1 LSEAKSP
8 YQYESQFIRFVNNK
22 MLNQTMF
29 PLTQEELKNLSVEYI
44 KRYCNETKKING
56 TTFDLLWNTEQTS
69 FISEGGNSYST
80 DKQYPQEAKDII
92 KALVA
97 TDLNEFIEWMIE
109 PETLRQETFAVS
121 ATAVILYE
129 SWEQLKA
136 YINSQDEAEWT
147 YLKEFKSFFEVFEK
161 ARFEKYV
168 PFDFKVIP
176 VYNKLRKSQL

>member
-1 LSEAKSP
+1 
-8 YQYESQFIRFVNNK
+8 
-22 MLNQTMF
+22 
-29 PLTQEELKNLSVEYI
+29 
-44 KRYCNETKKING
+44 
-56 TTFDLLWNTEQTS
+56 
-69 FISEGGNSYST
+69 
-80 DKQYPQEAKDII
+80 
-92 KALVA
+92 
-97 TDLNEFIEWMIE
+97 MIE